1 MSEDFKLQPLRIP
14 SGWTVE
20 TNTLHEVDPQEQY
33 MYPYFSGSVLF
44 YAEKKKHKVAV
55 DVAWVPEEEVDG
67 EYQVTRIALRDDG
80 KAGDEEELFS
90 TRDRQ
95 ELITKLELFLQ
106 TAHLPP
112 TKMKRFQKFN
122 NR

>member
-20 TNTLHEVDPQEQY
+20 INILYEVDPEEQY
-33 MYPYFSGSVLF
+33 MFPYFSGSTMF

-55 DVAWVPEEEVDG
+55 DVTWRPEEEVDG
-67 EYQVTRIALRDDG
+67 EYWVTKISLLDDG
-80 KAGDEEELFS
+80 KWGDEEELFS

-95 ELITKLELFLQ
+95 ELVTKLERFLHI
-106 TAHLPP
+106 ANLPLM
-112 TKMKRFQKFN
+112 KIKRFRKI
-122 NR
+122 